1 MNTCCEKC
9 GADLNF
15 YYHRLVILNNPERI
29 GIEFSG
35 WCPFCGRQVTWIEE
49 YKFVETTQIKEIR

>member
-15 YYHRLVILNNPERI
+15 YDHELIEDKNERI
-29 GIEFSG
+29 NIKFIG
-35 WCPFCGRQVTWIEE
+35 WCPLCGRQVTWIEE
-49 YKFVETTQIKEIR
+49 YKFVETTKIKEIK

>member
-15 YYHRLVILNNPERI
+15 YDHEL
-29 GIEFSG
+29 IEGKNEHISIKFSG
-35 WCPFCGRQVTWIEE
+35 WCPFCGKQVMWIEE
-49 YKFVETTQIKEIR
+49 YKFVETTKIKEIK

>member
-15 YYHRLVILNNPERI
+15 YDHEL
-29 GIEFSG
+29 IEDKNECISIKFHG
-35 WCPFCGRQVTWIEE
+35 RCIYCGRQVTWIEK

>member
-15 YYHRLVILNNPERI
+15 YDHELLLDDNPEYIKIR
-29 GIEFSG
+29 FTG
-35 WCPFCGRQVTWIEE
+35 WCCYCGRQVTWTEK
-49 YKFVETTQIKEIR
+49 YKFVETTFVKEIK

>member
-15 YYHRLVILNNPERI
+15 YDYELIEDKNERI
-29 GIEFSG
+29 NIKFTGR
-35 WCPFCGRQVTWIEE
+35 CPLCGRKVTWIEE
-49 YKFVETTQIKEIR
+49 YKFVETTKIKEIK

>member
-15 YYHRLVILNNPERI
+15 YDHEL
-29 GIEFSG
+29 IEGKNEYISIKFSG
-35 WCPFCGRQVTWIEE
+35 RCPFCGRQVTWIEE
-49 YKFVETTQIKEIR
+49 YKFVETIKIKEIK

>member
-15 YYHRLVILNNPERI
+15 YDYELLDDNLEYIRVQ
-29 GIEFSG
+29 FTG
-35 WCPFCGRQVTWIEE
+35 WCPFCGRQVTWIEK
-49 YKFVETTQIKEIR
+49 YKFVETTSVKEIK